1 MNDDPPAS
9 PETGSDSGSA
19 TEGGKRSKWMSHVK
33 SVMKANKGKSLKQV
47 LKIAAKSYKKTAAKM
62 TMGRKSSKKG
72 SRKGF
77 LGLYGG
83 KKGSKTRRNSRK

>member
-1 MNDDPPAS
+1 MADDSKMSSEPMA
-9 PETGSDSGSA
+9 A
-19 TEGGKRSKWMSHVK
+19 EGGKRSQWMSHVK
-33 SVMKANKGKSLKQV
+33 SVMRANKGKSLKQV
-47 LKIAAKSYKKTAAKM
+47 LKMAAKSYKKTAKM
-62 TMGRKSSKKG
+62 TMGKKTSKKS